1 MTLEY
6 LKEQKEKYEKKMQY
20 FSAIDFDNLAN
31 DFRGVVDLI
40 GQMEEYIKTK
50 NDECIPET
58 LCEEEVYE
66 EKISE

>member
-1 MTLEY
+1 MTLEC

-40 GQMEEYIKTK
+40 GKMEEYINGK
-50 NDECIPET
+50 
-58 LCEEEVYE
+58 EEESNNATNNE
-66 EKISE
+66 N

>member
-6 LKEQKEKYEKKMQY
+6 LKEQKEKYQYKMEY

-40 GQMEEYIKTK
+40 DKMEEYIKTK
-50 NDECIPET
+50 NDECILEAP
-58 LCEEEVYE
+58 CEEEIHE